1 MVTIAPLKLTF
12 DESPTR
18 IVSKTDL
25 SENRIMVIEPSSAET
40 ASEKVRTML
49 ASIATPV
56 ARVAGE
62 VDERVGV
69 AACAMPLR
77 PSVVIALS
85 VVMAA
90 MDLANVFM
98 GSP

>member
-1 MVTIAPLKLTF
+1 
-12 DESPTR
+12 
-18 IVSKTDL
+18 
-25 SENRIMVIEPSSAET
+25 
-40 ASEKVRTML
+40 
-49 ASIATPV
+49 V

-69 AACAMPLR
+69 AACAIPLR